1 MEKPNDLGV
10 EKEVLAVK
18 RKQFLTLLLTVLI
31 VTLVAVPALA
41 IEQID
46 RSQAEPNPNPPL
58 NPDGSFPDGITPEII
73 DIPVEW
79 IEVPNAPGFKEV
91 DDSAYWEKKQ
101 QPKEEIKVFVNGNPV
116 SFPDQK
122 PYFQDSRTMVPIRF
136 VAEALGAEVDA
147 DEKGVVTIERGGV
160 VIKHKIGTNN
170 LTANGVTKTFDA
182 RSVLTKQFRTM
193 VPLRFISEAL
203 GAEVD
208 WDQATHTAY
217 VKL

>member
-1 MEKPNDLGV
+1 
-10 EKEVLAVK
+10 VK
-18 RKQFLTLLLTVLI
+18 RKQLPTLLLTVLI

-41 IEQID
+41 IEQVGIID
-46 RSQAEPNPNPPL
+46 EPNPNPPL
-58 NPDGSFPDGITPEII
+58 NPDGSFPDGVTPEII
-73 DIPVEW
+73 EVNSTAIM
-79 IEVPNAPGFKEV
+79 VPNPPDFQEV
-91 DDSAYWEKKQ
+91 DDSAFWNRLLQKQ
-101 QPKEEIKVFVNGNPV
+101 EQSNKEIKVFVNGKPV

-160 VIKHKIGTNN
+160 VIIHKIGTNN